1 MLPVATPPN
10 AIAHEVNTYIFSLC
24 AKVGKN
30 VIVAGLGDGNFNND
44 DSWTGP

>member
-10 AIAHEVNTYIFSLC
+10 AIAHEVDLLSRCVQML
-24 AKVGKN
+24 GKN